1 VLANILK
8 TYKLSKDFSSPGF
21 YESKELLQ
29 VEENLKEHI
38 RLGHFIAFTGA
49 VGVGKTTLIRR
60 VKMDL
65 QRAKSFIVSESQTI
79 EKEKINLTS
88 IVNALF
94 MDLNEKP
101 DKERESRDR
110 KLLQLIEKH
119 NQAGRKIVFFMD
131 DAHSLHPKTLAGLKI
146 LVEKGLC
153 VVLIGHPRLWFTLS
167 RGQMEEI
174 GLRCEQLQM
183 QGLAG
188 EVDKYLDWLI
198 GQAGGQVSIFSD
210 EARDEI
216 AQICRTPLQVR
227 RIAWE
232 AIKQAYEEGEKQIS
246 KETISNV
253 ISPDFKELR
262 TELKRLGYTVRDIA
276 YDYGYNTKQINHF
289 LDGKLPADDPAARQL
304 SVFLK
309 SVGLGT

>member
-1 VLANILK
+1 MLANILK
-8 TYKLSKDFSSPGF
+8 TYKLNKDFGHSGF

-38 RLGHFIAFTGA
+38 RLGHFIALTGA

-60 VKMDL
+60 VKTDL
-65 QRAKSFIVSESQTI
+65 HKTKSFIVSESQTI
-79 EKEKINLTS
+79 EKERVNLTS
-88 IVNALF
+88 IINALF
-94 MDLNEKP
+94 IDLSEKP

-110 KLLQLIEKH
+110 KLLQLIDKH
-119 NQAGRKIVFFMD
+119 NQFGRKIVFFMD
-131 DAHSLHPKTLAGLKI
+131 DAHNLHPKTLSGLKI

-153 VVLIGHPRLWFTLS
+153 VVLIGHPRLGFILS

-174 GLRCEQLQM
+174 GLRCDKLQM

-188 EVDKYLDWLI
+188 EVDKYLEWLI
-198 GQAGGQVSIFSD
+198 EQAGGQISIFSE

-253 ISPDFKELR
+253 IAPDFKDLR

-276 YDYGYNTKQINHF
+276 YDYGYNAKQINYF
-289 LDGKLPADDPAARQL
+289 LDGKLPPDDPATRQL

>member
-1 VLANILK
+1 MLANILK
-8 TYKLSKDFSSPGF
+8 TYKLSKDFGHSGF
-21 YESKELLQ
+21 YESTELIQ
-29 VEENLKEHI
+29 IEENLKEHI
-38 RLGHFIAFTGA
+38 RLGHFIALTGA
-49 VGVGKTTLIRR
+49 VGVGKTTLIRK
-60 VKMDL
+60 VKTDL
-65 QRAKSFIVSESQTI
+65 HKSKSFIVSESLSI
-79 EKEKINLTS
+79 EKERVSLTS
-88 IVNALF
+88 IINALF

-110 KLLQLIEKH
+110 KLLQLIDKH
-119 NQAGRKIVFFMD
+119 NQSGRKIVFFMD
-131 DAHSLHPKTLAGLKI
+131 DAHSLHPKTLSGLKI

-153 VVLIGHPRLWFTLS
+153 VVLIGHPRLGFTLS

-174 GLRCEQLQM
+174 GLRCDKLQM

-188 EVDKYLDWLI
+188 EVDKYLEWLI
-198 GQAGGQVSIFSD
+198 GQAGGQISIFSE

-253 ISPDFKELR
+253 IAPDFKDLR

-276 YDYGYNTKQINHF
+276 YDYNYNAKQINYF
-289 LDGKLPADDPAARQL
+289 LDGKLPPDDPATRQL